1 MYTLEIRYSTHPDH
15 AKTFTTE
22 DIRKHYLIEE
32 LFVPGEIKLVYSME
46 ERAITGGITP
56 IEESISLKGN
66 DQMKAEYFLE
76 RREVGIF
83 NVGGTGSITVD
94 GETYAMENKDCL
106 YIGLGKQELLF
117 SSESAARP
125 AKFYLYS
132 APAHKEYPTQHVA
145 FKDIEGDRLGALET
159 ANDRV
164 IRRMIHK
171 EGIQSCQVVM
181 GMTQLSTGS
190 VWNSMPTHTH
200 DRRSEVYLYIDLDE
214 NARMFHMMG
223 EPTQTR
229 HIVMKNEEAV
239 ISPPWSIHCG
249 SATSNYTFIW
259 AMAGDN
265 KTYNDMDQ
273 VAMDQLR

>member
-1 MYTLEIRYSTHPDH
+1 MHTLEIRYSTHPDH

-32 LFVPGEIKLVYSME
+32 LFVPGETKLVYSME
-46 ERAITGGITP
+46 ERAVIGGITP

-106 YIGLGKQELLF
+106 YIGLGKRELLF
-117 SSESAARP
+117 SSESQASP

-249 SATSNYTFIW
+249 AATSNYTFIW

-273 VAMDQLR
+273 VTMDELR

>member
-1 MYTLEIRYSTHPDH
+1 MDIRYSTHPDH

-32 LFVPGEIKLVYSME
+32 LFVPGETKLVYTME
-46 ERAITGGITP
+46 ERAIVGGITP

-83 NVGGTGSITVD
+83 NVGGAGSITVD

-106 YIGLGKQELLF
+106 YIGLGRRELLF
-117 SSESAARP
+117 SSEFAASP

-249 SATSNYTFIW
+249 AATSNYTFIW

-273 VAMDQLR
+273 VTMDELR

>member
-1 MYTLEIRYSTHPDH
+1 MDIVETRYSTHPDH

-22 DIRKHYLIEE
+22 ELRKHYLIEE
-32 LFVPGEIKLVYSME
+32 LFVPGEIKLVYTME
-46 ERAITGGITP
+46 DRAIVGGITP
-56 IEESISLKGN
+56 MEETISLKGY
-66 DQMKAEYFLE
+66 DQIKADYFLE

-83 NVGGTGSITVD
+83 NVGGSGKITVD
-94 GETYAMENKDCL
+94 GVTYEMDNKDCL
-106 YIGLGKQELLF
+106 YVGLGKKELLF
-117 SSESAARP
+117 TSESTVSP
-125 AKFYLYS
+125 AKFYLFS
-132 APAHKEYPTQHVA
+132 APAHKEYPVQHVA
-145 FKDIEGDRLGALET
+145 FKDIEGDRLGSLES

-164 IRRMIHK
+164 IRRMIHN

-181 GMTQLSTGS
+181 GLTQLNTGS

-200 DRRSEVYLYIDLDE
+200 DRRMEVYLYIDLDE

-223 EPTQTR
+223 EPTETR
-229 HIVMKNEEAV
+229 HLVMKNEQAV

-259 AMAGDN
+259 AMAGEN

-273 VAMDQLR
+273 VTMDQLR